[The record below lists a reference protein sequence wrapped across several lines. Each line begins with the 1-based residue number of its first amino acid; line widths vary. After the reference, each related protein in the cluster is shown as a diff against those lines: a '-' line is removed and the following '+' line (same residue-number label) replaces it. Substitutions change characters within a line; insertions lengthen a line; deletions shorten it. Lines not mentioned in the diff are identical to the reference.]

1 MTTLTRTDTSEVLE
15 ALHRDRHPSL
25 RGVEVEHDNG
35 RVRIFGEVRSYYHKQ
50 LAQETV
56 RRIDGVEQV
65 DNELV
70 VLG

>member
-1 MTTLTRTDTSEVLE
+1 MSTSTRTDASEALE
-15 ALHRDRHPSL
+15 ALHRDRQPFL
-25 RGVEVEHDNG
+25 RDIGVEHAEG
-35 RVRIFGEVRSYYHKQ
+35 KVRIFGKVRSYYHKQ